1 MAHEYAADGV
11 TINAVAPGYMDTEL
25 TRQYLADHPGRREA
39 LIELIPAGRF
49 ARSRRGRR
57 PGPVSVLPAGKLH
70 HRDGPVHRRRTECA
84 VSGKLEGKTVMVT
97 GAGTGFG
104 QQLAIKAAQE
114 GAARV
119 IVHYRSSAAGAEQTA
134 DGVRAAGA
142 DADLIQGDISSW
154 DEIKRM
160 AHEAGDVDALVNNV
174 GDMASSQTSWSE
186 PDEATIDHVLA
197 VDIKGT
203 MLMVHEFGTRMLER
217 RTRGAIVNI
226 GSTVIVRGSPR
237 APIYAAGKYGLLG
250 ITKSYAKALA
260 PHVRVNTFAPG
271 FMDTPAVMN
280 RPDMRSGR
288 LEQLT
293 RDTPMGRIP
302 PPEELTAAALFLAT
316 DDASHITGSYMIC
329 DGGYSMLG
337 A

>member
-1 MAHEYAADGV
+1 MG
-11 TINAVAPGYMDTEL
+11 
-25 TRQYLADHPGRREA
+25 
-39 LIELIPAGRF
+39 
-49 ARSRRGRR
+49 
-57 PGPVSVLPAGKLH
+57 
-70 HRDGPVHRRRTECA
+70 
-84 VSGKLEGKTVMVT
+84 GKLEGKTVMVT

-104 QQLAIKAAQE
+104 QMLAIKAAQE

-119 IVHYRSSAAGAEQTA
+119 IVHYRSSVAGAEQTA
-134 DGVRAAGA
+134 AAVREAGSQA
-142 DADLIQGDISSW
+142 TLMQGDISVW
-154 DEIKRM
+154 GEIKRM
-160 AHEAGDVDALVNNV
+160 AEEAGDVDALVNNV
-174 GDMASSQTSWSE
+174 GDMASSQNSWRE
-186 PDEATIDHVLA
+186 LDEAVIDHVLD

-203 MLMVHEFGTRMLER
+203 MLMVHEFGVRMLDR
-217 RTRGAIVNI
+217 GARGAIVNI

-280 RPDMRSGR
+280 RPDMKSGR

-316 DDASHITGSYMIC
+316 DDAGHITGSYMIC

>member
-1 MAHEYAADGV
+1 MG
-11 TINAVAPGYMDTEL
+11 
-25 TRQYLADHPGRREA
+25 
-39 LIELIPAGRF
+39 
-49 ARSRRGRR
+49 
-57 PGPVSVLPAGKLH
+57 
-70 HRDGPVHRRRTECA
+70 
-84 VSGKLEGKTVMVT
+84 GKLEGKTVMVT

-104 QQLAIKAAQE
+104 QMLAIKAAQE

-119 IVHYRSSAAGAEQTA
+119 IVHYRSSVAGAEQTA
-134 DGVRAAGA
+134 AAVREAGSQA
-142 DADLIQGDISSW
+142 TLMQGDISVW

-160 AHEAGDVDALVNNV
+160 AQEAGDVDALVNNV
-174 GDMASSQTSWSE
+174 GDMASSQNSWRE
-186 PDEATIDHVLA
+186 LDEAVIDHVLD

-203 MLMVHEFGTRMLER
+203 MLMVHEFGVRMLDR
-217 RTRGAIVNI
+217 GARGAIVNI

-280 RPDMRSGR
+280 RPDMKSGR

-316 DDASHITGSYMIC
+316 DDAGHITGSYMIC

>member
-1 MAHEYAADGV
+1 M
-11 TINAVAPGYMDTEL
+11 
-25 TRQYLADHPGRREA
+25 
-39 LIELIPAGRF
+39 
-49 ARSRRGRR
+49 
-57 PGPVSVLPAGKLH
+57 
-70 HRDGPVHRRRTECA
+70 
-84 VSGKLEGKTVMVT
+84 SGKLEGKTVMVT

-104 QQLAIKAAQE
+104 AQLAARAAQE
-114 GAARV
+114 GASRV
-119 IVHYRSSAAGAEQTA
+119 IVHYRSSSQGAEDTA
-134 DGVRAAGA
+134 VRVRELGA
-142 DADLIQGDISSW
+142 EASLVQGDISVW

-160 AHEAGDVDALVNNV
+160 AEEAGDVDVLVNNV
-174 GDMASSQTSWSE
+174 GDMASSQTSWRE
-186 PDEATIDHVLA
+186 LDEATIDHCLA

-203 MLMVHEFGTRMLER
+203 MLMVHEFGVRMLDR
-217 RTRGAIVNI
+217 GARGAIVNI

-260 PHVRVNTFAPG
+260 PQVRVNTFAPG
-271 FMDTPAVMN
+271 FMDTPAVME
-280 RPDMRSGR
+280 RPDMKGGR

-302 PPEELTAAALFLAT
+302 PPEDLTGAALFLAS
-316 DDASHITGSYMIC
+316 DDAIHITGSYMIC

>member
-1 MAHEYAADGV
+1 M
-11 TINAVAPGYMDTEL
+11 
-25 TRQYLADHPGRREA
+25 GR
-39 LIELIPAGRF
+39 L
-49 ARSRRGRR
+49 
-57 PGPVSVLPAGKLH
+57 
-70 HRDGPVHRRRTECA
+70 D
-84 VSGKLEGKTVMVT
+84 GKTVMVT

-104 QQLAIKAAQE
+104 QQLAIKAAEE

-134 DGVRAAGA
+134 ASVRDAGA
-142 DADLIQGDISSW
+142 EAPLIQGDISSW

-160 AHEAGDVDALVNNV
+160 AEEAGDVDALVNN
-174 GDMASSQTSWSE
+174 D
-186 PDEATIDHVLA
+186 

-203 MLMVHEFGTRMLER
+203 MLMVHEFGTRMLDR
-217 RTRGAIVNI
+217 GARGAIVNI

-280 RPDMRSGR
+280 RPDMKSGR
-288 LEQLT
+288 LEQLQ

>member
-1 MAHEYAADGV
+1 MS
-11 TINAVAPGYMDTEL
+11 
-25 TRQYLADHPGRREA
+25 GR
-39 LIELIPAGRF
+39 LQ
-49 ARSRRGRR
+49 
-57 PGPVSVLPAGKLH
+57 
-70 HRDGPVHRRRTECA
+70 
-84 VSGKLEGKTVMVT
+84 GKTVMVT

-104 QQLAIKAAQE
+104 ATLAERAAQD

-119 IVHYRSSAAGAEQTA
+119 VVHFRSSAAGAEQTA
-134 DGVRAAGA
+134 AAVRAAGA
-142 DADLIQGDISSW
+142 EAALVQGDIAEW
-154 DEIKRM
+154 DQIKRM
-160 AHEAGDVDALVNNV
+160 ADEAGDVDVLVNNV
-174 GDMASSQTSWSE
+174 GDMASSQHSWRE
-186 PDEATIDHVLA
+186 VDEAVLDHVLD

-203 MLMVHEFGTRMLER
+203 LLMVHEFGVRMLDR
-217 RTRGAIVNI
+217 GARGAIVNI

-280 RPDMRSGR
+280 RPDMKSGR
-288 LEQLT
+288 LEQLQ

-302 PPEELTAAALFLAT
+302 PPEELAGAALFLAT

>member
-1 MAHEYAADGV
+1 MS
-11 TINAVAPGYMDTEL
+11 TN
-25 TRQYLADHPGRREA
+25 R
-39 LIELIPAGRF
+39 
-49 ARSRRGRR
+49 
-57 PGPVSVLPAGKLH
+57 
-70 HRDGPVHRRRTECA
+70 
-84 VSGKLEGKTVMVT
+84 LEGKRVMVT

-104 QQLAIKAAQE
+104 QQLAIRAAE
-114 GAARV
+114 DGAAEV
-119 IVHYRSSAAGAEQTA
+119 LVHYRSSEAGAQETAAKVREAGAEA
-134 DGVRAAGA
+134 SLV
-142 DADLIQGDISSW
+142 QGDIAHW
-154 DEIKRM
+154 DEVKRM
-160 AHEAGDVDALVNNV
+160 AEEAGDLDVLVNNV
-174 GDMASSQTSWSE
+174 GDMASSQHSWRE
-186 PDEATIDHVLA
+186 LDEATIDHVLD

-203 MLMVHEFGTRMLER
+203 MLMVHEFGVRMLER
-217 RTRGAIVNI
+217 EARGAIVNI

-280 RPDMRSGR
+280 RPDMQSGR
-288 LEQLT
+288 LEQLQ

-302 PPEELTAAALFLAT
+302 PPEDVAGAALFLAT
-316 DDASHITGSYMIC
+316 DDAIHITGSYMIC

>member
-1 MAHEYAADGV
+1 MG
-11 TINAVAPGYMDTEL
+11 
-25 TRQYLADHPGRREA
+25 GR
-39 LIELIPAGRF
+39 
-49 ARSRRGRR
+49 
-57 PGPVSVLPAGKLH
+57 
-70 HRDGPVHRRRTECA
+70 
-84 VSGKLEGKTVMVT
+84 LEGKTVLVT

-104 QQLAIKAAQE
+104 QQLAARAARE
-114 GAARV
+114 GAAKV
-119 IVHYRSSAAGAEQTA
+119 IVHYRSSAAGAQETA
-134 DGVRAAGA
+134 AAVRDAGA
-142 DADLIQGDISSW
+142 EAALIQGDISVW
-154 DEIKRM
+154 DDIRRM
-160 AHEAGDVDALVNNV
+160 AEEAGDVDVLVNNV
-174 GDMASSQTSWSE
+174 GDMASSQTSWRE
-186 PDEATIDHVLA
+186 LDEATIDHVLD

-203 MLMVHEFGTRMLER
+203 MLMVHEFGVRMMDR
-217 RTRGAIVNI
+217 RARGAIVNI

-280 RPDMRSGR
+280 RPDMQSGR

-302 PPEELTAAALFLAT
+302 PPEDLTGAALFLAT
-316 DDASHITGSYMIC
+316 DDAIHITGSYMIC

>member
-1 MAHEYAADGV
+1 MG
-11 TINAVAPGYMDTEL
+11 
-25 TRQYLADHPGRREA
+25 
-39 LIELIPAGRF
+39 
-49 ARSRRGRR
+49 
-57 PGPVSVLPAGKLH
+57 
-70 HRDGPVHRRRTECA
+70 
-84 VSGKLEGKTVMVT
+84 GKLEGKTVMVT

-104 QQLAIKAAQE
+104 QMLATKAAQE

-119 IVHYRSSAAGAEQTA
+119 IVHYRSSVAGAEQTA
-134 DGVRAAGA
+134 AAVREAGA
-142 DADLIQGDISSW
+142 EATLMQGDISLW

-160 AHEAGDVDALVNNV
+160 AQEAGDVDALVNNV

-217 RTRGAIVNI
+217 GARGAIVNI

>member
-1 MAHEYAADGV
+1 MS
-11 TINAVAPGYMDTEL
+11 
-25 TRQYLADHPGRREA
+25 GR
-39 LIELIPAGRF
+39 L
-49 ARSRRGRR
+49 
-57 PGPVSVLPAGKLH
+57 
-70 HRDGPVHRRRTECA
+70 D
-84 VSGKLEGKTVMVT
+84 GKTVMVT

-104 QQLAIKAAQE
+104 QQLAIRAAQD

-119 IVHYRSSAAGAEQTA
+119 IVHYRSSAQGAEETAAQVRDAGAEA
-134 DGVRAAGA
+134 V
-142 DADLIQGDISSW
+142 LIQGDISHW

-160 AHEAGDVDALVNNV
+160 AYEAGDVDALVNNV
-174 GDMASSQTSWSE
+174 GDMASSQTSWRE
-186 PDEATIDHVLA
+186 LDEATLDHVLD

-203 MLMVHEFGTRMLER
+203 MLMVHEFGVRMLDR
-217 RTRGAIVNI
+217 GARGAIVNI

-280 RPDMRSGR
+280 RSDMKSGR
-288 LEQLT
+288 LEQLQ
-293 RDTPMGRIP
+293 RDTPIGRIP
-302 PPEELTAAALFLAT
+302 PPEELTGAALFLAT

>member
-1 MAHEYAADGV
+1 M
-11 TINAVAPGYMDTEL
+11 
-25 TRQYLADHPGRREA
+25 GR
-39 LIELIPAGRF
+39 L
-49 ARSRRGRR
+49 
-57 PGPVSVLPAGKLH
+57 
-70 HRDGPVHRRRTECA
+70 D
-84 VSGKLEGKTVMVT
+84 GKTVMVT

-104 QQLAIKAAQE
+104 QQLAIKAAEE

-134 DGVRAAGA
+134 AGVRDAGA
-142 DADLIQGDISSW
+142 EAALIQGDISSW

-160 AHEAGDVDALVNNV
+160 AGEAGDVDALVNNV
-174 GDMASSQTSWSE
+174 GDMASSQTSWRE
-186 PDEATIDHVLA
+186 IDEAALDHVLD

-203 MLMVHEFGTRMLER
+203 MLMVHEFGTRMLDR
-217 RTRGAIVNI
+217 GARGAIVNI

-280 RPDMRSGR
+280 RPDMKSGR
-288 LEQLT
+288 LEQLE

>member
-1 MAHEYAADGV
+1 M
-11 TINAVAPGYMDTEL
+11 
-25 TRQYLADHPGRREA
+25 GR
-39 LIELIPAGRF
+39 L
-49 ARSRRGRR
+49 
-57 PGPVSVLPAGKLH
+57 
-70 HRDGPVHRRRTECA
+70 D
-84 VSGKLEGKTVMVT
+84 GKTVMVT

-104 QQLAIKAAQE
+104 QQLAIKAAEE

-134 DGVRAAGA
+134 ASVRDAGA
-142 DADLIQGDISSW
+142 EAALIQGDISSW

-160 AHEAGDVDALVNNV
+160 AEEAGDVDALVNNV
-174 GDMASSQTSWSE
+174 GDMASSQTSWRE
-186 PDEATIDHVLA
+186 LDESVLDHVLD

-203 MLMVHEFGTRMLER
+203 MLMVHEFGTNMSER
-217 RTRGAIVNI
+217 GVRGAIVNI

-260 PHVRVNTFAPG
+260 PQVRVNTFAPG

-280 RPDMRSGR
+280 RPDMKSGR
-288 LEQLT
+288 LEQLQ

>member
-1 MAHEYAADGV
+1 VG
-11 TINAVAPGYMDTEL
+11 
-25 TRQYLADHPGRREA
+25 
-39 LIELIPAGRF
+39 
-49 ARSRRGRR
+49 
-57 PGPVSVLPAGKLH
+57 
-70 HRDGPVHRRRTECA
+70 
-84 VSGKLEGKTVMVT
+84 
-97 GAGTGFG
+97 
-104 QQLAIKAAQE
+104 
-114 GAARV
+114 
-119 IVHYRSSAAGAEQTA
+119 AAGAEA
-134 DGVRAAGA
+134 V
-142 DADLIQGDISSW
+142 LIQGDISSW
-154 DEIKRM
+154 EEIKRM
-160 AHEAGDVDALVNNV
+160 AQEAGDVDALVNNV

-217 RTRGAIVNI
+217 GARGAIVNI

>member
-1 MAHEYAADGV
+1 MGRLDGR
-11 TINAVAPGYMDTEL
+11 I
-25 TRQYLADHPGRREA
+25 
-39 LIELIPAGRF
+39 
-49 ARSRRGRR
+49 
-57 PGPVSVLPAGKLH
+57 
-70 HRDGPVHRRRTECA
+70 
-84 VSGKLEGKTVMVT
+84 VMVT

-104 QQLAIKAAQE
+104 QQLAIKAAEE
-114 GAARV
+114 GAAKV
-119 IVHYRSSAAGAEQTA
+119 YVHYRSSAAGAEETA
-134 DGVRAAGA
+134 AGVRDAGA
-142 DADLIQGDISSW
+142 EAALVQGDISSW

-160 AHEAGDVDALVNNV
+160 AEEAADVDALVNNV
-174 GDMASSQTSWSE
+174 GDMASSQTTWRE
-186 PDEATIDHVLA
+186 VDEAALDHVLA

-217 RTRGAIVNI
+217 GARGAIVNI

-280 RPDMRSGR
+280 RPDMKSGR
-288 LEQLT
+288 LEQLQ

-302 PPEELTAAALFLAT
+302 PPEELAGAALFLAT
-316 DDASHITGSYMIC
+316 DDAIHITGSYMIC

>member
-1 MAHEYAADGV
+1 M
-11 TINAVAPGYMDTEL
+11 
-25 TRQYLADHPGRREA
+25 
-39 LIELIPAGRF
+39 
-49 ARSRRGRR
+49 
-57 PGPVSVLPAGKLH
+57 GKL
-70 HRDGPVHRRRTECA
+70 DGKA
-84 VSGKLEGKTVMVT
+84 VMVT

-104 QQLAIKAAQE
+104 QQLAIRAAQE

-119 IVHYRSSAAGAEQTA
+119 IVHYRSSAQGAEETAASVRDAGAEAT
-134 DGVRAAGA
+134 
-142 DADLIQGDISSW
+142 LIQGDISHW
-154 DEIKRM
+154 DDIKRM
-160 AHEAGDVDALVNNV
+160 AEGAGDVDALVNNV
-174 GDMASSQTSWSE
+174 GDMASSQTSWRE
-186 PDEATIDHVLA
+186 LDEATLDHVLD

-203 MLMVHEFGTRMLER
+203 MLMVHEFGKAMRKR
-217 RTRGAIVNI
+217 GRGAIVNI

-260 PHVRVNTFAPG
+260 PEVRVNTFAPG

-280 RPDMRSGR
+280 RPDMKSGR
-288 LEQLT
+288 LEQLE

-302 PPEELTAAALFLAT
+302 PPEDVAGAALFLGT
-316 DDASHITGSYMIC
+316 DDAIHITGSYMIC